1 MTDFEALRTGRR
13 RLHEFCSVH
22 EASVDFFR
30 SGGSYKLHER
40 EPGELGPELQ
50 HMTSTAT
57 CLESLLDCP
66 GIDLSGPINW
76 FVTQA
81 LARPAERWTSEGS
94 AGIYCRCRALPL
106 VIQYAPRTAFP
117 EIRRHLERVFL
128 QLNGGERFGIGEADA
143 IEDPPPSDR
152 WYPPNAFHTFWALEA
167 VERSR
172 RFGGVFH
179 GLERRL
185 RFPERR
191 NAMLVWVWDVLGCQI
206 ALHDAKSAGRDTDQ
220 LLYALVVATRF
231 YAASV
236 DSPSTVRYRDL
247 VKKSLETFFREQDP
261 TGTWVHHEPL
271 FHYREAG
278 NAYCYIFESLTPLL
292 KNALR
297 TDAAWLR
304 TLLRPYAPKLFELM
318 AYAEATKVPLGKDR
332 AVGWSSGHRTNIPFA
347 ESWAT
352 AAVFGCM
359 QALRRLVG
367 IWTKEDALKELNHQ
381 APLEPV
387 SEAIA
392 KLAARGHSWSEP
404 STVGEQLITMFV
416 NPRRM
421 NPPPA
426 VIDPD
431 QRAIGELEA
440 RSAILFGPPGTSKT
454 TLIQTLAA
462 AVGWE
467 YVELHPSHFVAGGL
481 PNVQRTADEIFTK
494 LMELDRCVVL
504 FDEIDELMRER
515 ETEPDAFGRF
525 LTTSMLPKL
534 AELWKQ
540 RRILYFVATNHVRH
554 FDQALTRSQRFDALI
569 LVPPPAFDSKKR
581 RLVEILS
588 GLDPKISID
597 IRVSAAQ
604 VQMELE
610 AIAGKE
616 PNQDGNI
623 HEEHLHHEHL
633 LAKFILLRW
642 DQLEE
647 LAHMLLR
654 MARKNKPARLAVD
667 AAMLKVALADV
678 GDQRLKHYG
687 PYVDFLKD
695 RARSGR
701 DFGKDIVWLLDG
713 LKPESRKAQSLLRE
727 ANGQTW
733 CIGTR
738 EQIVGA
744 TQAEVEFSAQG
755 TVRFR
760 ATQSRGRTQMGSGR
774 QRKVLTRRRRHAR

>member
-1 MTDFEALRTGRR
+1 LTDFEALRAGRR
-13 RLHEFCSVH
+13 RLYDFCSVH
-22 EASVDFFR
+22 LASVDFFR
-30 SGGSYKLHER
+30 SGGGSYRLHER
-40 EPGELGPELQ
+40 EPELGPELR

-66 GIDLSGPINW
+66 GVELAERINW
-76 FVTQA
+76 FVRQA
-81 LARPAERWTSEGS
+81 LARPDGGWTSEGS

-106 VIQYAPRTAFP
+106 IILYAPRNAFP
-117 EIRRHLERVFL
+117 RIRPHLERVFL
-128 QLNGGERFGIGEADA
+128 QLNGGDRFGIGEADA
-143 IEDPPPSDR
+143 KEDPPDR

-167 VERSR
+167 VERSK
-172 RFGGVFH
+172 RFGMASR

-191 NAMLVWVWDVLGCQI
+191 NAMLVWAWEVLGCQI
-206 ALHDAKSAGRDTDQ
+206 ALHEAKSAGRDTDQ
-220 LLYALVVATRF
+220 LLYALVIATRF
-231 YAASV
+231 SAASV
-236 DSPSTVRYRDL
+236 YSQTTIRYRDL
-247 VKKSLETFFREQDP
+247 VKKSLEVFFSEQDP

-304 TLLRPYAPKLFELM
+304 ALLRPYARKLFELVT
-318 AYAEATKVPLGKDR
+318 YAEATKVPLGKGR
-332 AVGWSSGHRTNIPFA
+332 AVGWSSGHRTNVPFT

-359 QALRRLVG
+359 QAMRRLVG
-367 IWTKEDALKELNHQ
+367 IWTKEDALRELNHQ
-381 APLEPV
+381 APLDAPE
-387 SEAIA
+387 SAIL
-392 KLAARGHSWSEP
+392 KLAARGQSWSEP

-421 NPPPA
+421 SPHPEI
-426 VIDPD
+426 IDPD
-431 QRAIGELEA
+431 ERSVGETQA

-454 TLIQTLAA
+454 TLIQTLSA

-481 PNVQRTADEIFTK
+481 PNVQRTADEIFTR

-515 ETEPDAFGRF
+515 EKEPDAFGRF

-540 RRILYFVATNHVRH
+540 RRIIYFVATNHIGH

-569 LVPPPAFDSKKR
+569 LVPPPAFATKKR
-581 RLVEILS
+581 RLLEILS
-588 GLDPKISID
+588 ALDSRVSID
-597 IRVSAAQ
+597 VRVSATQ
-604 VQMELE
+604 VQKELD
-610 AIAGKE
+610 ATAGKE
-616 PNQDGNI
+616 LKAQDEL
-623 HEEHLHHEHL
+623 HEEHL
-633 LAKFILLRW
+633 LAKFVLLRW

-647 LAHMLLR
+647 LAHILLR
-654 MARKNKPARLAVD
+654 VARSKRP
-667 AAMLKVALADV
+667 
-678 GDQRLKHYG
+678 QRLVLDGPTLKSALKEITDPRLKQYG
-687 PYVDFLKD
+687 PYMEFLKD

-701 DFGKDIVWLLDG
+701 DFGKDVVWLVEG
-713 LKPESRKAQSLLRE
+713 PKPKSRKAQSMLRR
-727 ANGQTW
+727 ANGSDW

-738 EQIVGA
+738 ELITDA
-744 TQAEVEFSAQG
+744 AEANVEFSPDG
-755 TVRFR
+755 SLKF
-760 ATQSRGRTQMGSGR
+760 GRS
-774 QRKVLTRRRRHAR
+774 QRSPTSQPEPRRRPRARTRGH